1 MSKPQA
7 HRIIWLFGL
16 GYFAW
21 YAPYS
26 ALLKVITE
34 GRIAGVPSG
43 LNGFEL
49 LPAIIAGTVGASLVF
64 LTLMGWWRYARRPSR
79 ALIASGIGTGI
90 IIATTSIA
98 YTFHGISIVFA
109 LLLMRSGVL
118 IIAPLVDRIMQ
129 RTVRW
134 FCWVALALSIA
145 AVALAFSDVANYN
158 LTLAAAINLAA
169 YLSGYLIRL
178 PCMTHC
184 AKIEDAGET
193 RGYFVTEMLVAMAT
207 IVAFPFVASG
217 LFGGSVAAGTLRGLT
232 TFWGSPALLPAILV
246 GVLYTGLYVFGTLI
260 YLDRRENTFCI
271 PLNRSASLLA
281 GVVASFA
288 YAALYHT
295 KTPSVRQLGA
305 ASLIV
310 IALLLLSPV
319 HHIFE
324 VARLARRSPGVPF
337 HRVFLF
343 VCSGNTS
350 RSAMAEA
357 IGNAEISARLV
368 SARVLSAGITAKGGA
383 PMTELSIGALR
394 NLAVVPHVH
403 TSRPLTEALV
413 GEADVIYCMTRQHR
427 EEVLRLA
434 PAAADKCN
442 CLDPEGDI
450 PDPSGAAIEAHTQC
464 AMRIQQ
470 AIRRRF
476 DEIGFAATV

>member
-1 MSKPQA
+1 MSTARA

-16 GYFAW
+16 GYLAL

-26 ALLKVITE
+26 ALLKLITD
-34 GRIAGVPSG
+34 GRIPGVRGG
-43 LNGFEL
+43 LDGFEL
-49 LPAIIAGTVGASLVF
+49 LPAIIAGIVVSSVAF
-64 LTLMGWWRYARRPSR
+64 LSVMGWWRYARRPSHT
-79 ALIASGIGTGI
+79 LIASGIGTGV

-98 YTFHGISIVFA
+98 YTFRGISIVFA

-118 IIAPLVDRIMQ
+118 IIAPLVDRIMR

-134 FCWVALALSIA
+134 FSWVALVLSITA
-145 AVALAFSDVANYN
+145 AALAFSDVGNYD

-178 PCMTHC
+178 PCMTHA
-184 AKIEDAGET
+184 AKVADAGET
-193 RGYFVTEMLVAMAT
+193 RGYFVTEMIVAMGALVAL
-207 IVAFPFVASG
+207 PFVVAG
-217 LFGGSVAAGTLRGLT
+217 LFGGSVAEGTLRGLT
-232 TFWGSPALLPAILV
+232 VFWESPALLPALLA
-246 GVLYTGLYVFGTLI
+246 GVLYTGLYVFGTLV

-281 GVVASFA
+281 GVAASFA
-288 YAALYHT
+288 YAALYHL

-324 VARLARRSPGVPF
+324 VARFARRTPGVPF

-357 IGNAEISARLV
+357 IGNAEISARIV
-368 SARVLSAGITAKGGA
+368 SARAVSAGIAAKGGA

-403 TSRPLTEALV
+403 ASRRLTEALV

-434 PAAADKCN
+434 PAAADKCD

-450 PDPSGAAIEAHTQC
+450 PDPSGAIEAHTQC

-476 DEIGFAATV
+476 DEIGFAATA

>member
-1 MSKPQA
+1 MSKPRA

-26 ALLKVITE
+26 ALLKLITD
-34 GRIAGVPSG
+34 GRIPGVRGG
-43 LNGFEL
+43 LDGFEL
-49 LPAIIAGTVGASLVF
+49 LPAITAGTVISSFAF
-64 LTLMGWWRYARRPSR
+64 LSVMGWWRYARRPSR
-79 ALIASGIGTGI
+79 ALIASGVGTGI

-98 YTFHGISIVFA
+98 YTFRGISIVFA

-129 RTVRW
+129 RKVRW
-134 FCWVALALSIA
+134 FSWVALALSITA
-145 AVALAFSDVANYN
+145 AALAFSDVGNYE
-158 LTLAAAINLAA
+158 LPLAAAINLAA
-169 YLSGYLIRL
+169 YLTGYLIRL
-178 PCMTHC
+178 PCMTHT
-184 AKIEDAGET
+184 AKVEDAGET
-193 RGYFVTEMLVAMAT
+193 KGYFVTEMIVAMGT
-207 IVAFPFVASG
+207 IVAFPFVAAG

-232 TFWGSPALLPAILV
+232 TFWGSPALLPALLA

-288 YAALYHT
+288 YAALYHLNM
-295 KTPSVRQLGA
+295 PSVRQLGA
-305 ASLIV
+305 ASLIAV
-310 IALLLLSPV
+310 ALLLLSPM
-319 HHIFE
+319 HHLLE
-324 VARLARRSPGVPF
+324 VTRLARRTPEVPF

-368 SARVLSAGITAKGGA
+368 PARAISAGITAKNGA

-394 NLAVVPHVH
+394 NLAVAPHPH
-403 TSRPLTEALV
+403 ASRPLTEALV
-413 GEADVIYCMTRQHR
+413 GEAHVIYCMTRQHR

-434 PAAADKCN
+434 PAAADKCD
-442 CLDPEGDI
+442 CLDPDGDI

-464 AMRIQQ
+464 AMRIQK

-476 DEIGFAATV
+476 DEIGFAATA